1 MNKEELLKLVESL
14 NLPKDEYYILG
25 GGSLVMFGIKDTTAD
40 LDLCVSEELF
50 ERLKE
55 EYNLQEKNEC
65 GFYSISDIIE
75 IIPNPKDE
83 FTCEMIEGYQVEE
96 LKRILE
102 FKKKRNAPKDR
113 PYVEK
118 IEEYLREH
126 RKKQNV

>member
-14 NLPKDEYYILG
+14 NLPKEEYYILG

-50 ERLKE
+50 ERLKK
-55 EYNLQEKNEC
+55 EYNLTEKNKC

-75 IIPNPKDE
+75 IIPNPKE
-83 FTCEMIEGYQVEE
+83 KFTCEVVDGYQVEE
-96 LKRILE
+96 LRRILE

-113 PYVEK
+113 VHVEK
-118 IEEYLREH
+118 IEEYLEEH
-126 RKKQNV
+126 KK

>member
-14 NLPKDEYYILG
+14 NLPKEEYYILG
-25 GGSLVMFGIKDTTAD
+25 GGSLVMFGIKDATAD

-55 EYNLQEKNEC
+55 EYNLTEKNKC

-75 IIPNPKDE
+75 IIPNPKEE
-83 FTCEMIEGYQVEE
+83 FTCEVVDGYQVEV

-118 IEEYLREH
+118 IEEYLERH
-126 RKKQNV
+126 KK

>member
-40 LDLCVSEELF
+40 LDLCVSNELF
-50 ERLKE
+50 EKLKE
-55 EYNLQEKNEC
+55 KYNLEKKNEC

-75 IIPNPKDE
+75 IIPNPKEE
-83 FTCEMIEGYQVEE
+83 FTCEVIEGYQVED
-96 LKRILE
+96 LRRILE
-102 FKKKRNAPKDR
+102 FKKKRNADKDR

-118 IEEYLREH
+118 IEEYLEKH
-126 RKKQNV
+126 RK